1 MDWFLAPFRNDPS
14 ALARVRW
21 LLSRLLWLDLAL
33 VAGYLLGLGLYWLE
47 VTPRIIYALD
57 IGSDRTL
64 AEWANYLKWATCLA
78 LLWRGWR
85 LRREPVL
92 LACLPLFLGILID
105 DAFQY
110 HESRG
115 PVYKDLLGLQPL
127 WGLAATGVGQLI
139 AFGLMGLVSALI
151 LGAGFAAS
159 APSGRAIGLRFLA
172 LFAALILVGVGVDAL
187 HEAVAAASHLRYGGL
202 PGIALTIVEEGGELV
217 LASLAVAYCAGL
229 VVFTPQASAA
239 PPADRAAGWSVRRR
253 QSPATRAGSGN

>member
-1 MDWFLAPFRNDPS
+1 MDWFAAPLHNNP
-14 ALARVRW
+14 AARARFLW
-21 LLSRLLWLDLAL
+21 LLRCLLIMDGLLL
-33 VAGYLLGLGLYWLE
+33 AGYVGAVALFWLG
-47 VTPRIIYALD
+47 VTPRILYMLD

-64 AEWANYLKWATCLA
+64 AEWANYLKWLACLI
-78 LLWRGWR
+78 LLWRAWR
-85 LRREPVL
+85 LHRAPVL
-92 LACLPLFLGILID
+92 LACLPVFLGILID